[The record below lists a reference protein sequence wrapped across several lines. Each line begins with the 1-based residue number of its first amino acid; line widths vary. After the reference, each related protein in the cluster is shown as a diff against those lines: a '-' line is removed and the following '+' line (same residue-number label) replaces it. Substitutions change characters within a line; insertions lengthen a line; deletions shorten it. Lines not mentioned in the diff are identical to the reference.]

1 MSGIYIHIPFCSK
14 ACHYCDFHF
23 STQKKNIDLMVLAI
37 IKELKSR
44 KKEIKEPIKTIYFG
58 GGTPSILSVLQLND
72 ILNTINIKYTID
84 SNVEIT
90 LEANPED
97 LSEKKLKALFM
108 IGVNRLSIGVQS
120 LNDDVLQWMNRNHD
134 LKQAKRSVELAN
146 KIGFKNI
153 SVDFIY
159 GTPKNINRSWEKEIK
174 ELVSY
179 PITHLSAY
187 HLTIEPKTFFSNQLK
202 KGVFNTITQ
211 EESLNE
217 YLKLVDIL
225 NDNNIMQ
232 YEVSNFAKQGFKSIH
247 NTSYWQ
253 QKKYIGIGPSAHS
266 YDGDS
271 RRWNISNNTGYIKK
285 VNNKEVFYEA
295 EQLTSLDKFNE
306 LIMVGLRTENG
317 FNLKQANSFLNCN
330 HLKEFT
336 FQLKKLLSN
345 STIQQKENQISMF
358 ENKLMLAE
366 HATRE
371 LFILNE

>member
-1 MSGIYIHIPFCSK
+1 
-14 ACHYCDFHF
+14 
-23 STQKKNIDLMVLAI
+23 MVLAI

-44 KKEIKEPIKTIYFG
+44 KNEINESVKTIYFG
-58 GGTPSILSVLQLND
+58 GGTPSVLSVLQLND

-84 SNVEIT
+84 TNVEIT

-97 LSEKKLKALFM
+97 LNEKKLKALFK
-108 IGVNRLSIGVQS
+108 IGVNRLSIGVQA
-120 LNDDVLQWMNRNHD
+120 LNDDVLHWMNRNHD
-134 LKQAKRSVELAN
+134 LKQAKRSIELAN

-202 KGVFNTITQ
+202 KGVLNTITQ
-211 EESLNE
+211 EESLIE

-225 NDNNIMQ
+225 NENNIKQ
-232 YEVSNFAKQGFKSIH
+232 YEVSNFAKEGFKSIH

-266 YDGDS
+266 YDGVS
-271 RRWNISNNTGYIKK
+271 RRWNVSNNAAYIKK
-285 VNNKEVFYEA
+285 VNNKEVFHEE
-295 EQLTSLDKFNE
+295 EQLTSLDNFNE
-306 LIMVGLRTENG
+306 LILVGLRTKIG
-317 FNLKQANSFLNCN
+317 FNINQAKSFLSINQ
-330 HLKEFT
+330 LKEFT

-345 STIQQKENQISMF
+345 STIQQKENQICMF

-371 LFILNE
+371 LFILKE

>member
-1 MSGIYIHIPFCSK
+1 
-14 ACHYCDFHF
+14 
-23 STQKKNIDLMVLAI
+23 MVLAI

-44 KKEIKEPIKTIYFG
+44 KNEINESVKTIYFG
-58 GGTPSILSVLQLND
+58 GGTPSVLSVLQLND

-84 SNVEIT
+84 TNVEIT

-97 LSEKKLKALFM
+97 LNEKKLKALFT
-108 IGVNRLSIGVQS
+108 IGVNRLSIGVQA

-187 HLTIEPKTFFSNQLK
+187 HLTIEPKTFFNKQLK

-211 EESLNE
+211 EESLIE

-225 NDNNIMQ
+225 NENNIKQ
-232 YEVSNFAKQGFKSIH
+232 YEVSNFAKEGFKSIH

-253 QKKYIGIGPSAHS
+253 QKKYIGVGPSAHS
-266 YDGDS
+266 YDGAS
-271 RRWNISNNTGYIKK
+271 RRWNVSNNTAYIKK
-285 VNNKEVFYEA
+285 VNNKEVFYEE

-306 LIMVGLRTENG
+306 LILVGLRTKIG
-317 FNLKQANSFLNCN
+317 FNINQANSFLSINQ
-330 HLKEFT
+330 LKEFT

-345 STIQQKENQISMF
+345 STIQQKENQICMF

-371 LFILNE
+371 LFILKE

>member
-23 STQKKNIDLMVLAI
+23 STHKKNIDLMLLAI

-44 KKEIKEPIKTIYFG
+44 KNEIKEPIKTIYFG
-58 GGTPSILSVLQLND
+58 GGTPSILSVLQLNN
-72 ILNTINIKYTID
+72 ILKTINIKYTID

-97 LSEKKLKALFM
+97 LNEKKLKALFT

-120 LNDDVLQWMNRNHD
+120 LNDDVLHWMNRNHD
-134 LKQAKRSVELAN
+134 SEQAKSAVELAN

-159 GTPKNINRSWEKEIK
+159 GTPKNINRNWEQEIK

-202 KGVFNTITQ
+202 KGFLNTITQ
-211 EESLNE
+211 EESLSE

-225 NDNNIMQ
+225 NDNNIIQ

-266 YDGDS
+266 YDGES

-295 EQLTSLDKFNE
+295 EQLTGLDKFNE

-336 FQLKKLLSN
+336 LQLKKLLSN
-345 STIQQKENQISMF
+345 STIQQKEDQISMF

>member
-1 MSGIYIHIPFCSK
+1 
-14 ACHYCDFHF
+14 
-23 STQKKNIDLMVLAI
+23 MVLAI

-44 KKEIKEPIKTIYFG
+44 KNEINESVKTIYFG
-58 GGTPSILSVLQLND
+58 GGTPSVLSVLQLND

-84 SNVEIT
+84 TNVEIT

-97 LSEKKLKALFM
+97 LNEKKLKALFK
-108 IGVNRLSIGVQS
+108 IGVNRLSIGVQA
-120 LNDDVLQWMNRNHD
+120 LNDDVLHWMNRNHD
-134 LKQAKRSVELAN
+134 LKQAKRSIELAN

-202 KGVFNTITQ
+202 KGVLNTITQ
-211 EESLNE
+211 EESLIE

-225 NDNNIMQ
+225 NENNIKQ
-232 YEVSNFAKQGFKSIH
+232 YEVSNFAKEGFKSIH

-266 YDGDS
+266 YDGVS
-271 RRWNISNNTGYIKK
+271 RRWNVSNNAAYIKK
-285 VNNKEVFYEA
+285 VNNKEVFHEE

-306 LIMVGLRTENG
+306 LILVGLRTKIG
-317 FNLKQANSFLNCN
+317 FNINQANSFLSINQ
-330 HLKEFT
+330 LKEFT

-345 STIQQKENQISMF
+345 STIQQKENQICMF

-371 LFILNE
+371 LFILKE

>member
-1 MSGIYIHIPFCSK
+1 
-14 ACHYCDFHF
+14 
-23 STQKKNIDLMVLAI
+23 MVLAI

-44 KKEIKEPIKTIYFG
+44 KNEINESIKTIYFG
-58 GGTPSILSVLQLND
+58 GGTPSVLSVLQLND
-72 ILNTINIKYTID
+72 ILNTINIKYTIAT
-84 SNVEIT
+84 NVEIT

-97 LSEKKLKALFM
+97 LNEKKLKALFK
-108 IGVNRLSIGVQS
+108 IGVNRLSIGVQA
-120 LNDDVLQWMNRNHD
+120 LNDDVLHWMNRNHD
-134 LKQAKRSVELAN
+134 LKQAKRSIKLAN

-202 KGVFNTITQ
+202 KGVLNTITQ
-211 EESLNE
+211 EESLIE

-225 NDNNIMQ
+225 NENNIKQ
-232 YEVSNFAKQGFKSIH
+232 YEVSNFAKEGFKSIH

-266 YDGDS
+266 YDGVS
-271 RRWNISNNTGYIKK
+271 RRWNVSNNTAYIKK
-285 VNNKEVFYEA
+285 VNNKEVFHEE
-295 EQLTSLDKFNE
+295 EQLTSLDNFNE
-306 LIMVGLRTENG
+306 LILVGLRTKIG
-317 FNLKQANSFLNCN
+317 FNINQANSFLSINQ
-330 HLKEFT
+330 LKEFT

-345 STIQQKENQISMF
+345 STIQQKENQICMF

-371 LFILNE
+371 LFILKE